1 MTTSL
6 SERILATPSAY
17 AKANLLYVQ
26 EIGTL
31 KSLKPHVSRREKLE
45 SYLFFT
51 VTEGRG
57 FVTTAGITRPVR
69 AGDCIWLNCR
79 DPYSHE
85 SSADAPWTLQWV
97 HFNGEQADKLYQLYT
112 EKEGS
117 VIFTPSTCTPYTEI
131 LQSLYRIQQQK
142 SALSDLEIH
151 KFLTD
156 LVIQIFKD
164 TLQDDSSMD
173 IPEKFIAIR
182 NYIEENHTRK
192 VSLDELSECFYISKY
207 HLLREYQRLFG
218 ITVSVDLTMKR
229 LAHAKKML
237 RFSDESIESIALTCG
252 FQTASYFIKVFK
264 QYENLTPLEYRKKW

>member
-1 MTTSL
+1 MATSV

-17 AKANLLYVQ
+17 AKANLMYVQ

-45 SYLFFT
+45 SYLFFM
-51 VTEGRG
+51 VTEGNG
-57 FVTTAGITRPVR
+57 FVTVSGTTRAVR

-79 DPYSHE
+79 HPYSHE
-85 SSADAPWTLQWV
+85 SSADAPWSLQWV
-97 HFNGEQADKLYQLYT
+97 HFNGSQADTLYRLYT
-112 EKEGS
+112 EKEGPA
-117 VIFTPSTCTPYTEI
+117 IYTPATLTPYTEI
-131 LQSLYRIQQQK
+131 LQNLYRIQQQK
-142 SALSDLEIH
+142 SALSDLESH
-151 KFLTD
+151 KFITD
-156 LVIQIFKD
+156 LITRIFKD
-164 TLQDDSSMD
+164 TMHDDSTAD

-182 NYIEENHTRK
+182 NYIEENHTKK
-192 VSLDELSECFYISKY
+192 VSLDELSEHFYISKY

-237 RFSDESIESIALTCG
+237 RFSDESIETIALACG